1 MRVFAMSKAVFDS
14 HEAAE
19 FRLHVLAG
27 CRRLGV
33 EQLRELADEIHECA
47 RARRLAPPGEPAHEP
62 PQMAGEQRSFMF

>member
-27 CRRLGV
+27 CRRLDV
-33 EQLRELADEIHECA
+33 EQLRELADEIHQCA
-47 RARRLAPPGEPAHEP
+47 RARRHAGPGEPDHT
-62 PQMAGEQRSFMF
+62 PQVVGEQRSFAF